1 VFWAAY
7 QKDAPRCHA
16 LLAKDHGTR
25 QRLYNADGSA
35 RVMFIV
41 LILRDKFMLD
51 QILWLLGR
59 VDHVVRNCVVGL
71 IRKVIRLVGFATAS
85 QISTASSTVDWI
97 AEFIKFRG
105 NVRDLC
111 RNIGSELEEN
121 APLWETVRNL
131 RKYASE
137 GKQKMSPLYKQID
150 SLKESLEKK
159 KRIIAALQIRCTI
172 ENLVNEIPDK
182 GKYNDAPRFKWRKL
196 WGDILENVNTN
207 DQNPFYALLGDA
219 RGYRAEDIKR
229 AGLEL
234 YSAMSAE
241 IHGFEGLEV
250 NYEHFDRP
258 TRNIARLLRPDRNRD
273 VNWKEEIKKYPFN
286 LEEDGSSFKKVS
298 RKARQ
303 EPSKEWIESTDFCEE
318 CLSKIA
324 QKSSGRLGVKTDPV
338 EEKPSTNL
346 LDVVDDREG
355 LGLAALM
362 P

>member
-1 VFWAAY
+1 
-7 QKDAPRCHA
+7 
-16 LLAKDHGTR
+16 
-25 QRLYNADGSA
+25 
-35 RVMFIV
+35 M
-41 LILRDKFMLD
+41 
-51 QILWLLGR
+51 
-59 VDHVVRNCVVGL
+59 GL
-71 IRKVIRLVGFATAS
+71 IRKVIRLVGFATAP
-85 QISTASSTVDWI
+85 QISTASNTVDWI

-121 APLWETVRNL
+121 APLWETIRNL

-137 GKQKMSPLYKQID
+137 GKQKMSPLFKQID
-150 SLKESLEKK
+150 SLKARLERK

-207 DQNPFYALLGDA
+207 DQNPFYALLKDA

-250 NYEHFDRP
+250 NYEHFDRS
-258 TRNIARLLRPDRNRD
+258 TRKYCSATTPRSESRRELEGGN
-273 VNWKEEIKKYPFN
+273 KE
-286 LEEDGSSFKKVS
+286 VS
-298 RKARQ
+298 LQSGRR
-303 EPSKEWIESTDFCEE
+303 WIV
-318 CLSKIA
+318 L
-324 QKSSGRLGVKTDPV
+324 QKSFTKGPARAIERMDRVYRFLRGVF
-338 EEKPSTNL
+338 E
-346 LDVVDDREG
+346 
-355 LGLAALM
+355 
-362 P
+362 